1 MPAIHAPR
9 GEICIANWQ
18 SAGLFHKWTGGSGHG
33 SHTQPIRHSAPINAQ
48 PSPPTRSRLTAPK
61 PFNSSLG
68 GGQPDVVPG

>member
-33 SHTQPIRHSAPINAQ
+33 SHTQPIRHSALDKGPT
-48 PSPPTRSRLTAPK
+48 PPHSRLTGPK
-61 PFNSSLG
+61 ALNSGLG
-68 GGQPDVVPG
+68 GGQPHVVLG